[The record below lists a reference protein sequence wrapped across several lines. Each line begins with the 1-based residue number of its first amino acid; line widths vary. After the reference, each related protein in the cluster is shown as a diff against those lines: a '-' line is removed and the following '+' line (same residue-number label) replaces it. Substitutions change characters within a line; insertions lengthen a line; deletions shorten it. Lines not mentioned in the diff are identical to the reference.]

1 MGEIFLGTNL
11 ILKYIEGISANL
23 TIGIFDNPNFH
34 NNNTDESSVIVD
46 WGDGSDTI
54 FLSSDNIIEESNLFT
69 ISHAHT
75 YSNVGTYEII
85 IEVKDGNGYIGYIT
99 SQAIVEDAMI
109 SPSSNSI
116 ILNNNPIVNCPI
128 VAFNDDNPISTI
140 NDFMCTIDW
149 GDDSPFS
156 YCTIS
161 QPDGIGTSFIVSG
174 RHNYLRSG
182 TYNIIANIESIHTS
196 KLIMNNSITTY
207 YGAFIGPLNINIFNY
222 KFRLQNNKKSNKKSH
237 HHNKHKHKYK
247 HKIYNH
253 NHNNHNKHNKHNN
266 NKYIKICTFIDE
278 SNGNVNSKYFSFE
291 IDWGDKNKNNVGF
304 IKQNLEG
311 TSQYT
316 LYSKHK
322 YKNKG
327 DYNIELTIID
337 NAGQYPLIVK
347 SNSNINIY

>member
-34 NNNTDESSVIVD
+34 NNNTDESSVMVD

-69 ISHAHT
+69 ISYEHT

-85 IEVKDGNGYIGYIT
+85 IEVKDGNCYIGYIT
-99 SQAIVEDAMI
+99 SQAIVEDAII
-109 SPSSNSI
+109 SISSNSI
-116 ILNNNPIVNCPI
+116 ILNNNPIVNTGI
-128 VAFNDDNPISTI
+128 VAFNDHNPNGNI
-140 NDFMCTIDW
+140 NDFICTIDW

-156 YCTIS
+156 YGTIS

-196 KLIMNNSITTY
+196 KLIINNSITTY
-207 YGAFIGPLNINIFNY
+207 YGAFMGPLNINMFNY
-222 KFRLQNNKKSNKKSH
+222 KFKLQNNKKSNKKSH
-237 HHNKHKHKYK
+237 HH
-247 HKIYNH
+247 
-253 NHNNHNKHNKHNN
+253 HNKHNKHNKHKN
-266 NKYIKICTFIDE
+266 NHTKKYIKICTFIDE
-278 SNGNVNSKYFSFE
+278 SNGNVNPKYFTFE
-291 IDWGDKNKNNVGF
+291 IDWGDKIKNNVGF

-347 SNSNINIY
+347 SYSNINIY